1 MAVSAGGKVG
11 GEARGGADVSASG
24 SLSSPVVV
32 ILVVTVI
39 IYFFIMESGNIA
51 ERLGEA
57 VGKYRAAGV
66 NPTDTTVE
74 LRPGDVLSAAGQA
87 ANAQQAAATSNLP
100 NSTTVTPSVQ

>member
-1 MAVSAGGKVG
+1 MAVAAGGKVG
-11 GEARGGADVSASG
+11 GQAGGTGQLSASG
-24 SLSSPVVV
+24 QLSSPIVI
-32 ILVVTVI
+32 ILVITVI
-39 IYFFIMESGNIA
+39 VYFFVMESGNIA

-57 VGKYRAAGV
+57 VGKFRAAGS

-87 ANAQQAAATSNLP
+87 ANAQQASASSNLP